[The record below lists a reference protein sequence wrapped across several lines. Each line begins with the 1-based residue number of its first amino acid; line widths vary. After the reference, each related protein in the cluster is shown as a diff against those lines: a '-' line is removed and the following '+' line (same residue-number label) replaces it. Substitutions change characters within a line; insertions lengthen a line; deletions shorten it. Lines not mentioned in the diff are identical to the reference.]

1 MSDGIKRISA
11 NRVVMTSFV
20 VDVLDIGLSLLVT
33 VLSGSVVMLTQTLQ
47 GVADLTASGLL
58 LVGVAESQKEADSA
72 HPFGYGRALYFWT
85 LLSAFISLIV
95 TSGLS
100 IYLGWQR
107 FTAPEPISDLWL
119 TYLVLGLSAITNGY
133 SASLSAK
140 RLAGKE
146 SMSKIGWMFLRS
158 HLVET
163 KATLILDLM
172 GTSASILGLV
182 ALGIYGLTG
191 DLRFDG
197 LGAMVIGVVLGGLI
211 IILLSAL
218 RRLIVGHGAS
228 KELNDAISTAVVS
241 FPEVDKV
248 TEIRTMHLSAERL
261 LVILGVHL
269 DHDLTTVEIEKLIAA
284 IKERIVE
291 KVPFATDVQI
301 ELRTHR

>member
-1 MSDGIKRISA
+1 MSDEIKKITA
-11 NRVVMTSFV
+11 GRVVVTSFV

-58 LVGVAESQKEADSA
+58 LVGVAESQKKADSS

-107 FTAPEPISDLWL
+107 FSHPEAISDLWL
-119 TYLVLGLSAITNGY
+119 AYLALGLSVVTNGY
-133 SASLSAK
+133 SASLSAR

-146 SMSKIGWMFLRS
+146 PMSKIGWMFLRS

-182 ALGIYGLTG
+182 ALFVYGITG
-191 DLRFDG
+191 DLRYDG
-197 LGAMVIGVVLGGLI
+197 LGAMVIGAVLGGLVI
-211 IILLSAL
+211 VLLGSV
-218 RRLIVGHGAS
+218 RSLIVGRGAS
-228 KELNDAISTAVVS
+228 RELSDEIMAVATS
-241 FPEVDKV
+241 FPEVDAV
-248 TEIRTMHLSAERL
+248 TEIRTMHLAGERM

-284 IKERIVE
+284 IKKRVTE
-291 KVPFATDVQI
+291 KVPSATDVQI
-301 ELRTHR
+301 ELRTHL